1 MHAAFPS
8 RLGLATLLSGCWLS
22 AAFVNGQ
29 PAPAPATEVS
39 QALPLPEKAG
49 LPPGLEDTPN
59 PLLDIKPGA
68 SLRLEDHLQPLSPF
82 MPGEPV
88 PEGAPSP
95 VPPAPQ
101 KLTPEQQAIVAL
113 AEKVAGSVISIRVW
127 DEFGALLASGVGCF
141 VSADGLILTDAS
153 LLSPDFADRIDY
165 ITTTAANGTNHRITG
180 FYSVSLTTGVA
191 LLQGDGPLYPPLPL
205 RTEVDFTQ
213 PQACRVVALSEKRGL
228 LLADATAS
236 FDDTL
241 AGQGWLALRGEDSP
255 GAVGS
260 PVLDASGQVIG
271 VVGMKTPLESWMN
284 FALPV
289 DQAAFET
296 QRRRPPLKPLSEL
309 PRRPKIA
316 DVTQDEDFLTAFSQ
330 TSNRAFLA
338 ATRTLLRLTKR
349 YPRSAECWSLLGLNA
364 AYLNAAPDALA
375 CQRRAAALDP
385 TSGLHWHQLAVAR
398 LRSNNQG
405 MGNPVPEQEEIESLK
420 LAVEN
425 NPNDRISW
433 LLLATQHL
441 REGRNEEA
449 EESLRRLTL
458 LAPTYAQGFYLLG
471 FVKAR
476 QGDIGGASQALD
488 RCLKLDSRNADSWF
502 LMGLVQSRQ
511 QRLDQ
516 AVIAF
521 ENSVKVNPNHP
532 HAWHNLARTLNALN
546 RPTEAAQA
554 FKKHRERVLARP

>member
-1 MHAAFPS
+1 MPVTFAPQR
-8 RLGLATLLSGCWLS
+8 RLILGVSSSLCFLLAGDLSG
-22 AAFVNGQ
+22 Q
-29 PAPAPATEVS
+29 PSTVEPTF
-39 QALPLPEKAG
+39 LPLPDNPG
-49 LPPGLEDTPN
+49 LPPGLDDTPN
-59 PLLDIKPGA
+59 PLLAVPP
-68 SLRLEDHLQPLSPF
+68 RTTTRPEDYLQPLSPF
-82 MPGEPV
+82 MPGES
-88 PEGAPSP
+88 PSEIS
-95 VPPAPQ
+95 PPAPPASMANLSAEQ
-101 KLTPEQQAIVAL
+101 KAILAL
-113 AEKVAGSVISIRVW
+113 AEKVAGSVVSIRVW

-153 LLSPDFADRIDY
+153 LLSPDFAHRIDY

-191 LLQGDGPLYPPLPL
+191 LLQGDGPHYPPLPL
-205 RTEVDFTQ
+205 RTEVDFSQ
-213 PQACRVVALSEKRGL
+213 PQHCRVVALSEKRGL

-236 FDDTL
+236 YDDTL

-260 PVLDASGQVIG
+260 PVLDAAGAVIG
-271 VVGMKTPLESWMN
+271 VVGMKTPLDSWMN
-284 FALPV
+284 FALPI

-296 QRRRPPLKPLSEL
+296 QRRRPPLKPISEL
-309 PRRPKIA
+309 PRHPTIA
-316 DVTQDEDFLTAFSQ
+316 DVTKDPDFLTAFNQ
-330 TSNRAFLA
+330 TSSRAFLS
-338 ATRTLLRLTKR
+338 ATRSLLRLTKR

-364 AYLNAAPDALA
+364 AYLDATPDALA

-398 LRSNNQG
+398 LRSDNQG
-405 MGNPVPEQEEIESLK
+405 IANTVPEQEEIESLK

-441 REGRNEEA
+441 REGHDD
-449 EESLRRLTL
+449 ESEDCLRRLTL

-476 QGDIGGASQALD
+476 QGDLSGATQALR
-488 RCLKLDSRNADSWF
+488 RCVKLNERSANAWF
-502 LMGLVQSRQ
+502 LMGLVESRL
-511 QRLDQ
+511 RRADQ

-521 ENSVKVNPNHP
+521 QNSVKINPVHP
-532 HAWHNLARTLNALN
+532 HAWHNLARALNALN

-554 FKKHRERVLARP
+554 FKQHRERVLAKQ